1 MGAGAK
7 GCALWARRVLKF
19 DRLFA
24 GGFLGLTAPAG
35 LRVVVAPM
43 GHALTGVRVQRVQ
56 KVQRV
61 QRVVDCRSAA
71 INIYAALQRQRCQ
84 RQHL

>member
-1 MGAGAK
+1 MEYYSTLWGRAQR

-35 LRVVVAPM
+35 LRVVVSPLRAM
-43 GHALTGVRVQRVQ
+43 
-56 KVQRV
+56 
-61 QRVVDCRSAA
+61 S
-71 INIYAALQRQRCQ
+71 IYAAKGGNKMAPRGA
-84 RQHL
+84 HLASASDTI